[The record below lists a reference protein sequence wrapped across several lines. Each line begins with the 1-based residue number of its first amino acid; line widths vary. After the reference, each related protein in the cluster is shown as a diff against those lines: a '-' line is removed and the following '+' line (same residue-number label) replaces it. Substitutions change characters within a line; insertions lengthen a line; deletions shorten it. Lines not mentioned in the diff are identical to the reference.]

1 MKSKKINIQFQ
12 GKTYE
17 LPANSV
23 QTDRWDNTQFIY
35 MNAKNS
41 ASLIKQYVKKNFPTI
56 KVWSSS
62 DVYSG
67 GSSVRV
73 NVSNPDGSSLPQNI
87 YSQINSF
94 SQLLKAG
101 RFDGMTDCYEYSDEV
116 IKTDNGTT
124 MKYFPSY
131 IFVENRA
138 PFGVVEYWVNEIKN
152 EGRTLEKEI
161 SYMKK
166 GMLPKVQK
174 ALSVI

>member
-1 MKSKKINIQFQ
+1 MKSSKINIQFQ
-12 GKTYE
+12 GQTFQ

-35 MNAKNS
+35 MNAKNT
-41 ASLIKQYVKKNFPTI
+41 ASVIKQYVKKNFPQL

-73 NVSNPDGSSLPQNI
+73 NVSNQDGSSLDERTYKTI
-87 YSQINSF
+87 DSF
-94 SQLLKAG
+94 SQLFRAG

-124 MKYFPSY
+124 IKYFPSY
-131 IFVENRA
+131 VFTENRA

-152 EGRTLEKEI
+152 QGRDIQKEV

-166 GMLPKVQK
+166 GMLPRVMKP
-174 ALSVI
+174 LSVA